1 MFDSFPVCR
10 TLFNHWIYDNPD
22 YLKIWITMLG
32 RARYS
37 KETKKAMYQSV
48 NYELCYGQ
56 FIFGRIQWSKDLR
69 LGEQKIRTCIKKM
82 LVDNM
87 ISLTRHTM
95 NFTIYEVVNYAKFNS
110 LTNTDLETFDE
121 NSILFQKNTNF
132 NHPDYLGVQGIQGED
147 NQRITN
153 GKPTDNQR
161 ITTKEEGSKKEKK
174 EKKDYISILDI
185 DYVKLTQKQ
194 YDNIVSKYGK
204 GNTDKKIN
212 DLNTW
217 KGSKGGISKD
227 DNLTLQNWIR
237 RDEGKKQQDKPRGE
251 GIIAW

>member
-48 NYELCYGQ
+48 NYDLNYGQ
-56 FIFGRIQWSKDLR
+56 FIFGRIQWSKDLKI
-69 LGEQKIRTCIKKM
+69 GEQKIRTCIKKM
-82 LVDNM
+82 IADDM
-87 ISLTRHTM
+87 ILLNRHTM
-95 NFTIYEVVNYAKFNS
+95 NFTIYEIVNYAKY
-110 LTNTDLETFDE
+110 
-121 NSILFQKNTNF
+121 
-132 NHPDYLGVQGIQGED
+132 NHPDYLVAQGMQGED

-161 ITTKEEGSKKEKK
+161 ITTNEEGSKKEKK
-174 EKKDYISILDI
+174 VKKDYISILDI

-204 GNTDKKIN
+204 GNTDKKID

-217 KGSKGGISKD
+217 KGAKGGVSKD

-237 RDEGKKQQDKPRGE
+237 RDADKKPMDKPSERGVTT
-251 GIIAW
+251 AW